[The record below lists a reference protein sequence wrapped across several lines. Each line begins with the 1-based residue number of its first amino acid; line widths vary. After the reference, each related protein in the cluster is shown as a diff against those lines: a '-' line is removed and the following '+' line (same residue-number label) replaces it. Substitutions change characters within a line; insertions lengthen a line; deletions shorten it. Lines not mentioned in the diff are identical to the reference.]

1 MDNFN
6 VLDSFLEKKIE
17 INCNHISVVLSI
29 LSRLLADYSHIF
41 FLVRF
46 KALFLLTFFKMSMCF
61 CFSML
66 LHFYHQTLQNSLSHA
81 TQTHCHAIRF
91 TLHQSFVGK
100 HQRGLIWF
108 RILCIFFLRLFS
120 WLAGFYFTFV
130 HYFSLSSL
138 SCLFCYCVF
147 VRNLCV
153 TRAFSN
159 ACIVVHAFT
168 CVTVFSVCKFE

>member
-29 LSRLLADYSHIF
+29 LIEFLSRLLADYSHIF

-81 TQTHCHAIRF
+81 TQTDCHAIRF

-108 RILCIFFLRLFS
+108 RILSIFFLRLFS
-120 WLAGFYFTFV
+120 
-130 HYFSLSSL
+130 
-138 SCLFCYCVF
+138 
-147 VRNLCV
+147 
-153 TRAFSN
+153 
-159 ACIVVHAFT
+159 
-168 CVTVFSVCKFE
+168 